1 MLAFGPDG
9 CLYAAVDDGGS
20 SGDPNNN
27 AQNLASRLGKLLRI
41 DPTTGTACINGTLNS
56 FVLSGGDQ
64 LIWSYGLR
72 NP

>member
-9 CLYAAVDDGGS
+9 CLYAAVGDGGS